1 MSTKPH
7 NTSTIPEFSKTTL
20 IIFVVSSVLFG
31 LLASLVVNNLTL
43 SFDDSALLWINQ
55 HASPALDSFFV
66 ALTQLGG
73 VIVVAP
79 VTALIIGYLIYKKQY
94 DKAVFV
100 AAAIGGVAIVNI
112 TLKGLFDRAR
122 PDLWQWIV
130 NESSFSFPSG
140 HASASFALA
149 LTIVLLLWQTKWQ
162 LTACIAAGVYV
173 LLIGTSRLYLGV
185 HFPTDILG
193 GWLLATL
200 WVTCSAGIISYV
212 YSLRNARK

>member
-7 NTSTIPEFSKTTL
+7 ETSPIPKFSKATL
-20 IIFVVSSVLFG
+20 LTFVISSVLFG
-31 LLASLVVNNLTL
+31 LLASIVANGFTVP
-43 SFDDSALLWINQ
+43 FDNSALLWINQ
-55 HASPALDSFFV
+55 HANPALDSFFI

-73 VIVVAP
+73 VIVVAT
-79 VTALIIGYLIYKKQY
+79 VTALIIGHFVYTKQY

-100 AAAIGGVAIVNI
+100 AAAIGGVALVNI

-130 NESSFSFPSG
+130 NESNFSFPSG
-140 HASASFALA
+140 HASGSFALA
-149 LTIVLLLWQTKWQ
+149 LTIVLLLWQTKWR

-173 LLIGTSRLYLGV
+173 LLIGISRLYLGV

-200 WVTCSAGIISYV
+200 WVTCSAGIVSYV
-212 YSLRNARK
+212 YSLRSVSK